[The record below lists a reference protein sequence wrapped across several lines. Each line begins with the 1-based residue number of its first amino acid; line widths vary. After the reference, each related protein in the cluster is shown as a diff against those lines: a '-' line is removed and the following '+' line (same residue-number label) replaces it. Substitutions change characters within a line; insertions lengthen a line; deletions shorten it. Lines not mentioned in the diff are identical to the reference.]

1 MNNKYSPNNKS
12 SDITEFLDG
21 YKTMKLK
28 DSVVERPEWQ
38 SLQRHKQSL
47 ADMNLQHLFAE
58 DDGRFEKFS
67 FRFND
72 LLYDFSK
79 NLIDSHTLELL
90 VDLAEATGLNDRINA
105 LFSGEPVNV
114 TENRPA
120 LHTALR
126 MSSGQV
132 MVNGNNVVPEII
144 AIREKMRDISER
156 LRAGLWLGSTGKP
169 ITTVVNLGVGGSDL
183 GPRMV
188 CQAFKHQASVNV
200 KVLFVSS
207 IDGNEVVDTLKKLNP
222 ETTLFIICS
231 KSFTTVDTLAN
242 AETAKQW
249 LIESLGNNS
258 SLANHFIGVSG
269 SPEKMANFGIDYER
283 QLPVWDWVGGRY
295 SVWSTVG
302 LSVAISLGMNE
313 FEKLLLG
320 ATEADK
326 HFFETAFTK
335 NIPVI
340 QALVSIWYNN
350 FHGASTQVILPYDHR
365 LHVLPA
371 FLQQLEMESN
381 GKSVTLNGSEV
392 SFNTAPIIWGEFG
405 PNAQHAFYQLLHQ
418 GTHFVPV
425 EFIAVAD
432 NTAVP
437 EKHQE
442 LALANCFAQS
452 RALME
457 GQPAVT
463 NDNGCRDM
471 PRYYP
476 GNKPS
481 TTILLRELTPENLGS
496 LIAFYE
502 HKVFVQSVIWNIN
515 PFDQWGVELGKQLA
529 WQLQSDQL
537 DPAFHLQPSYDDS
550 TLGLIAFVRKVST

>member
-1 MNNKYSPNNKS
+1 M
-12 SDITEFLDG
+12 E
-21 YKTMKLK
+21 LK
-28 DSVVERPEWQ
+28 DSVVERPEWR

-47 ADMNLQHLFAE
+47 ADIDLQNLFAE

-67 FRFND
+67 FRFNG

-79 NLIDSHTLELL
+79 NLIDTHTLELL
-90 VDLAEATGLNDRINA
+90 VDLAEATGLNERINA

-126 MSSGQV
+126 KPSGQV

-144 AIREKMRDISER
+144 AIRERMRDISER

-188 CQAFKHQASVNV
+188 CQAFKHEASVHV

-207 IDGNEVVDTLKKLNP
+207 IDGNEVVDTLKTLCP

-242 AETAKQW
+242 AETVKQW

-258 SLANHFIGVSG
+258 ALSNHFIGVSG
-269 SPEKMANFGIDYER
+269 CPEKMTDFGINYEH

-302 LSVAISLGMNE
+302 LSVAISLGMDE

-320 ATEADK
+320 ASEADK
-326 HFFETAFTK
+326 HFCKADLTR

-340 QALVSIWYNN
+340 QALISIWYNN
-350 FHGASTQVILPYDHR
+350 FHGASTQAILPYDHR

-381 GKSVTLNGSEV
+381 GKGVTLNGSEV

-418 GTHFVPV
+418 GTRFVPI

-457 GQPAVT
+457 GQPAAT
-463 NDNGCRDM
+463 NDNGLREI

-529 WQLQSDQL
+529 GQLQSDQL
-537 DPAFHLQPSYDDS
+537 DPDFHLQQSYDDS
-550 TLGLIAFVRKVST
+550 TLGLIAFAQKAST

>member
-1 MNNKYSPNNKS
+1 M
-12 SDITEFLDG
+12 E
-21 YKTMKLK
+21 LK
-28 DSVVERPEWQ
+28 DSVDERPEWQ

-47 ADMNLQHLFAE
+47 ADMNLQNLFAE

-79 NLIDSHTLELL
+79 NLIDSHTLKLL
-90 VDLAEATGLNDRINA
+90 VDLAESTGLNDRINA

-188 CQAFKHQASVNV
+188 CQAFKHEASVNV

-222 ETTLFIICS
+222 ETTLFIVCS
-231 KSFTTVDTLAN
+231 KSFTTVDTLVN

-249 LIESLGNNS
+249 LIKSLGKNR
-258 SLANHFIGVSG
+258 SLSNHFIGVSG
-269 SPEKMANFGIDYER
+269 NPEKMLDFGVDPEH
-283 QLPVWDWVGGRY
+283 QLPIWDWVGGRY

-302 LSVAISLGMNE
+302 LSIAISLGMHQ
-313 FEKLLLG
+313 FEKFLLG
-320 ATEADK
+320 AAEADK
-326 HFFETAFTK
+326 HFCETHLTR

-340 QALVSIWYNN
+340 QALISIWYNN

-381 GKSVTLNGSEV
+381 GKGVTLNGNQV
-392 SFNTAPIIWGEFG
+392 SCDTAPIIWGEFG

-418 GTHFVPV
+418 GTRFVPV
-425 EFIAVAD
+425 EFIAVAC

-437 EKHQE
+437 ENHQE
-442 LALANCFAQS
+442 LALTNCFAQS
-452 RALME
+452 RALMQ
-457 GQPAVT
+457 GQTAT
-463 NDNGCRDM
+463 KNDHSHREM
-471 PRYYP
+471 PHYHP

-515 PFDQWGVELGKQLA
+515 PFDQWGVELGKKLA
-529 WQLQSDQL
+529 GQLQSDQL

-550 TLGLIAFVRKVST
+550 TLGLIAFVRKAST